1 MADEKIKRG
10 PGRPTDKRKDTVLRL
25 RIDAETHKKL
35 NRCAEKRQV
44 SMSEIVREAINE
56 IVQEAEAV
64 VKPAEPNGYKFET
77 LALDMIAFMGTCLP
91 FEVEREKEFA
101 PIKNATGNDSIDSAR
116 ELLKQNGYTL

>member
-44 SMSEIVREAINE
+44 SMS
-56 IVQEAEAV
+56 
-64 VKPAEPNGYKFET
+64 
-77 LALDMIAFMGTCLP
+77 
-91 FEVEREKEFA
+91 
-101 PIKNATGNDSIDSAR
+101 
-116 ELLKQNGYTL
+116 

>member
-44 SMSEIVREAINE
+44 SMSEIVREA
-56 IVQEAEAV
+56 EAESYDAKV
-64 VKPAEPNGYKFET
+64 PGGKKTQDN
-77 LALDMIAFMGTCLP
+77 
-91 FEVEREKEFA
+91 R
-101 PIKNATGNDSIDSAR
+101 
-116 ELLKQNGYTL
+116 

>member
-1 MADEKIKRG
+1 MDESG
-10 PGRPTDKRKDTVLRL
+10 SL
-25 RIDAETHKKL
+25 
-35 NRCAEKRQV
+35 
-44 SMSEIVREAINE
+44 
-56 IVQEAEAV
+56 
-64 VKPAEPNGYKFET
+64 VKPDAPNGYKFET